1 MDKKINQEMKMLF
14 KKKKLEPG
22 LSENEEENI
31 IKKGEEGEEQKKINA
46 NLFNIFCKN
55 FQKNEEKE
63 EIDKEEEKEIQNS
76 PFLVNISEIK
86 NKDEIDLLNILESIS
101 SEKKKED
108 N

>member
-1 MDKKINQEMKMLF
+1 MKMLF

-55 FQKNEEKE
+55 KQKNEEKE

-86 NKDEIDLLNILESIS
+86 NKDEIDLLNLLESIS